1 MTKTLPKSGV
11 SSHQPSNEV
20 VVIPDPLPDKQLRI
34 DSNLNGIKTT
44 MRITHIPSGIY
55 VEGSSFNSRQLKEKL
70 KRELTQ
76 KVARHST
83 AAP

>member
-1 MTKTLPKSGV
+1 MPKALSRTGV
-11 SSHQPSNEV
+11 SLHQPNNEV
-20 VVIPDPLPDKQLRI
+20 AVIPDPLPDKHLRI

-76 KVARHST
+76 KVARRST